1 MPAQPA
7 PAGAEL
13 AHRPA
18 VGGPDDAVGLG
29 GDEGLVV
36 QGEQQEG
43 LDKLGLDGRGSYG
56 EDGLPREDGGA
67 LRHGPD
73 VAGEAEVPQVV
84 QKLLAEA
91 ALAPQEFDVLLG
103 EAEILDIV
111 DDLLQPRGDGEAAP
125 VGHAA
130 EEHVEI
136 ADLVGVPL
144 GLEVVEVAE
153 QGIVHVFLHL
163 FHNLYRFSTVIW
175 RASITSRPLAWRAGS
190 GPAVQEA
197 STMISASGRAA
208 LTMMALES
216 THR

>member
-1 MPAQPA
+1 HGAPGGGAVDLVGQGTGGAGAAGDIGRPGPQDGRVGA
-7 PAGAEL
+7 LGPAGAEL

-73 VAGEAEVPQVV
+73 VSGEAEVPQVV

-111 DDLLQPRGDGEAAP
+111 DDLLQPRGDGE
-125 VGHAA
+125 
-130 EEHVEI
+130 
-136 ADLVGVPL
+136 
-144 GLEVVEVAE
+144 
-153 QGIVHVFLHL
+153 
-163 FHNLYRFSTVIW
+163 
-175 RASITSRPLAWRAGS
+175 
-190 GPAVQEA
+190 
-197 STMISASGRAA
+197 
-208 LTMMALES
+208 
-216 THR
+216 